1 MNIDS
6 LLTIQRM
13 LGTIEG
19 AVLNIEE
26 TAIIDTIL
34 NAVQDIDEAVRE
46 GVLKGG

>member
-1 MNIDS
+1 MNVDS

-19 AVLNIEE
+19 AVLGIED
-26 TAIIDTIL
+26 TGVIDTIL
-34 NAVQDIDEAVRE
+34 NAVQGIDEAVRE

>member
-19 AVLNIEE
+19 AVLNTED

-34 NAVQDIDEAVRE
+34 NAVQGIDEALKE
-46 GVLKGG
+46 GMFKDG